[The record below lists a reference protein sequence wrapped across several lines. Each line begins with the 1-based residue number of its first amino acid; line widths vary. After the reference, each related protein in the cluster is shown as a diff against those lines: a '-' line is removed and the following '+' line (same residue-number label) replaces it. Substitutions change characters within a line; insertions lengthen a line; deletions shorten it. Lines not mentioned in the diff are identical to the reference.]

1 MMPYCGGAPRRPTHL
16 YLPLTVE
23 QHRLVT
29 VVMDTTPAGPW
40 IWNSLPE
47 DTQSRCW
54 QHLVDTWNYIY
65 SDNLTRILCR
75 TVLFPLMGIEIGME
89 IIYFHSEK

>member
-1 MMPYCGGAPRRPTHL
+1 MSSAIFRVNFTLQEAGQTGGCTAPC
-16 YLPLTVE
+16 LPLTVE

-29 VVMDTTPAGPW
+29 VVMDTTRAGPW

-65 SDNLTRILCR
+65 ADNLTRILCR
-75 TVLFPLMGIEIGME
+75 SSTATVGTEA
-89 IIYFHSEK
+89 